1 MTDTAT
7 KPAFTEWLLTQ
18 RHRKDGVGALAAHV
32 AADSGWPKEASYR
45 ELIGY
50 LVRPEVTK
58 LEDLDEIIH
67 RLRQAHFEWRQ
78 FTKTSGSDKK

>member
-1 MTDTAT
+1 LTDTAT
-7 KPAFTEWLLTQ
+7 KPAFTEWLITQ
-18 RHRKDGVGALAAHV
+18 QHRQDPIGKLAAHV
-32 AADSGWPKEASYR
+32 AADRGWPKEASYR

-67 RLRQAHFEWRQ
+67 GLRQAHFEWRQ
-78 FTKTSGSDKK
+78 FTKTSESDKK